1 MLSPEQFYGLAPE
14 QVKVS
19 ALMPH
24 REYEHGP
31 GFTRDMN
38 GREYAPKRSAEE
50 WHSLVDDIRANG
62 VREPIEFAYDPRSRT
77 GYLGEGNSRLQAAAE
92 AGADTVPVVGR
103 RTSYVDDRPSYA
115 VPGEPRLKRG
125 EHGYFP
131 ADFKV
136 SGVLPKEYMG

>member
-1 MLSPEQFYGLAPE
+1 MLNSQQFEGLAPE

-38 GREYAPKRSAEE
+38 GRQYAPRHSPEE
-50 WHSLVDDIRANG
+50 WNSLVSDIRENG
-62 VREPIEFAYDPRSRT
+62 IREPLQFAYDPKSHA

-92 AGADTVPVVGR
+92 AGLKTVPVVGS
-103 RTSYVDDRPSYA
+103 RTSYVDDRPSYRL
-115 VPGEPRLKRG
+115 PGSPSLKRN

-131 ADFKV
+131 GDFRV
-136 SGVLPKEYMG
+136 SGVLPKDYLG